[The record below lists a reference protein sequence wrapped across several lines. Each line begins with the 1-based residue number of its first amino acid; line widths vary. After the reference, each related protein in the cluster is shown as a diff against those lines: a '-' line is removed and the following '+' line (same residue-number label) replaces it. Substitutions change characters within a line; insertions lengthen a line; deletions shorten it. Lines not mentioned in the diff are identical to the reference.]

1 MFISK
6 AENMRAVTVVLVMV
20 GLVGCSQPRVPESA
34 TIAPSGFDN
43 YNDYL
48 RANSDPGAPVIG
60 ETTGDPIVGA
70 PISGTALPGRGFS
83 TDAAAAAIDAADGTT
98 STTTGT
104 APLTAIEPVQTA
116 DATLPAAD
124 RSRDSLPAG
133 IAQDAGE
140 MHAGISDEQD
150 FEAVKSR
157 ESIES
162 DMARIEAN
170 RAQYVVIQ
178 PSELPTRPG
187 DTGPNIVEFAL
198 ATTNPPGAQL
208 YTRSAIRLGSS
219 NAACGKFASP
229 DQAQQAF
236 LAAGGPD
243 RDRKGLDPDGDGF
256 ACYWD
261 PRPFRTALQ

>member
-1 MFISK
+1 M
-6 AENMRAVTVVLVMV
+6 
-20 GLVGCSQPRVPESA
+20 
-34 TIAPSGFDN
+34 
-43 YNDYL
+43 
-48 RANSDPGAPVIG
+48 
-60 ETTGDPIVGA
+60 
-70 PISGTALPGRGFS
+70 
-83 TDAAAAAIDAADGTT
+83 
-98 STTTGT
+98 
-104 APLTAIEPVQTA
+104 
-116 DATLPAAD
+116 
-124 RSRDSLPAG
+124 
-133 IAQDAGE
+133 
-140 MHAGISDEQD
+140 
-150 FEAVKSR
+150 
-157 ESIES
+157 
-162 DMARIEAN
+162 
-170 RAQYVVIQ
+170 VIQ